1 MGKRVIILFF
11 VFALAV
17 GSLSVRMLTLNAG
30 GVSVAAQTSNTLSSV
45 VGETRGYIYDRN
57 MQPIVN
63 AERELMVAVKPT
75 VEALNSAG
83 AVLSSE
89 IGKDA
94 LFETVEN
101 GKIAVAA
108 ADAPIAEADV
118 KTVSRVV
125 RYSENGLAVHLVG
138 YINTDGLG
146 VCGLEQYYD
155 DILKGARGV
164 LRARCGVDAKG
175 RLLDGAELQFT
186 GENYDSPAGVQITL
200 DKSIQ
205 QIAEEALEKFEI
217 GTGAVVVLDVETSE
231 ILAMASVP
239 EFSQLHPEKSLDA
252 DGAPFVNRAVTPY
265 SVGSVFKA
273 VVAAAALENGTEESF
288 SYTCTGAYTIGETVF
303 NCHLHEGHGKQNMF
317 AATANS
323 CNPYFI
329 DLALQTGRENVCAMS
344 ENLGLG
350 TKIELADGF
359 YTKSGISPAAYTLT
373 SAQDLANLA
382 FGQGE
387 LLASPLQMT
396 AVYAAIA
403 NGGIYR
409 APSLMKAVVDASG
422 ETVQRAFL
430 PTPRRAMSEE
440 TAARVGVLLKYT
452 VENGSG
458 KRAKPEGSTAAGKT
472 ATAQSGWFD
481 ENGVEVTQSWFCGYF
496 PFETPKYAVTV
507 LKENGTGGSA
517 DCAPVF
523 RYIAE
528 EVHKIPSAEF

>member
-1 MGKRVIILFF
+1 MGKRVAALFF
-11 VFALAV
+11 IFALSL
-17 GSLSVRMLTLNAG
+17 GTLSVRMLTISGGSVSAAGQTGNALT
-30 GVSVAAQTSNTLSSV
+30 AV

-57 MQPIVN
+57 MQPLVN

-75 VEALNSAG
+75 AQALNAAG
-83 AVLSSE
+83 AVLGNAA
-89 IGKDA
+89 GKDA
-94 LFETVEN
+94 LYETVEN

-108 ADAPIAEADV
+108 ADAPLTETDA
-118 KTVSRVV
+118 KTVTRVS
-125 RYSENGLAVHLVG
+125 RYSENGLAVHLIG
-138 YINTDGLG
+138 YINADGDG
-146 VCGLEQYYD
+146 VCGLEQYYNG
-155 DILKGARGV
+155 ILTDARGV

-175 RLLDGAELQFT
+175 RLLDGAELQFS
-186 GENYDSPAGVQITL
+186 GDNYDSPAGIQVTL
-200 DKSIQ
+200 DKAIQ
-205 QIAEEALEKFEI
+205 NIAEAALQKFEI
-217 GTGAVVVLDVETSE
+217 GTGAVVVLDTDTSE

-239 EFSQLHPEKSLDA
+239 EFSQMHPEKSLNA
-252 DGAPFVNRAVTPY
+252 ENAPFVNRAITPY

-273 VVAAAALENGTEESF
+273 VVAAAAIENGTDESF

-303 NCHLHEGHGKQNMF
+303 NCHVHEGHGKQNLF

-329 DLALQTGRENVCAMS
+329 DLALHTGRENVCAMS

-350 TKIELADGF
+350 AKIELADGF

-373 SAQDLANLA
+373 SPQDLANFA

-409 APSLMKAVVDASG
+409 APSLMKAIIDTSG
-422 ETVQRAFL
+422 DDVQRAFL
-430 PTPRRAMSEE
+430 PASRRAMSEE
-440 TAARVGVLLKYT
+440 TAARVGALLQYT

-458 KRAKPEGSTAAGKT
+458 RRAKPENSTAAGKT
-472 ATAQSGWFD
+472 ATAQSGWYD
-481 ENGVEVTQSWFCGYF
+481 ENGAEVTQSWFCGYF
-496 PFETPKYAVTV
+496 PYESPKYTVTV
-507 LKENGTGGSA
+507 LKENGAGGSA

-528 EVHKIPSAEF
+528 EILKLE

>member
-11 VFALAV
+11 VFVLAL
-17 GSLSVRMLTLNAG
+17 GTLSVRMLCISAG
-30 GVSVAAQTSNTLSSV
+30 SASIAAQASHSISAV

-57 MQPIVN
+57 MRPLVN
-63 AERELMVAVKPT
+63 DERGLAVAVKPT
-75 VEALNSAG
+75 IQALNSAG
-83 AVLSSE
+83 AVLSDTVD
-89 IGKDA
+89 KND
-94 LFETVEN
+94 LYKTVEN
-101 GKIAVAA
+101 GKIAVSA
-108 ADAPIAEADV
+108 ADVPLSETDA
-118 KTVSRVV
+118 KTVSRIS

-138 YINTDGLG
+138 YINSDGAG
-146 VCGLEQYYD
+146 VCGLEQYYND
-155 DILKGARGV
+155 VLKDARGV

-186 GENYDSPAGVQITL
+186 SENYDSPAGVQVTI
-200 DKSIQ
+200 DRKIQ

-217 GTGAVVVLDVETSE
+217 GTGAVVVLDTETSE

-252 DGAPFVNRAVTPY
+252 EDSPFVNRAITPY

-273 VVAAAALENGTEESF
+273 VVAAAAIENGTDESF
-288 SYTCTGAYTIGETVF
+288 SYTCAGAYTIGETVF
-303 NCHLHEGHGKQNMF
+303 NCHQHEGHGTQNLS

-329 DLALQTGRENVCAMS
+329 DLALHTGRENVCAMS

-409 APSLMKAVVDASG
+409 APSLMKSIIDASG
-422 ETVQRAFL
+422 EAVQRAFL
-430 PTPRRAMSEE
+430 PTPRRVMSEE
-440 TAARVGVLLKYT
+440 TADRVGALLKYT

-458 KRAKPEGSTAAGKT
+458 KRAKPANGTAAGKT

-496 PFETPKYAVTV
+496 PYETPRYAVTV
-507 LKENGTGGSA
+507 LKENGEGGSA

-528 EVHKIPSAEF
+528 EILKLS

>member
-1 MGKRVIILFF
+1 MGKRVAALFF
-11 VFALAV
+11 AFALAL
-17 GSLSVRMLTLNAG
+17 GILSVRMLTISG
-30 GVSVAAQTSNTLSSV
+30 GSVSAAVRTGNTLSAV

-57 MQPIVN
+57 MQPLVN
-63 AERELMVAVKPT
+63 AERELMIAVKPT
-75 VEALNSAG
+75 EQALNSAG
-83 AVLSSE
+83 AVLGSTV
-89 IGKDA
+89 GKDA
-94 LFETVEN
+94 LYETVEN

-108 ADAPIAEADV
+108 ADAPLTESDA
-118 KTVSRVV
+118 KTVSRVA
-125 RYSENGLAVHLVG
+125 RYGDDGLAVHLIG
-138 YINTDGLG
+138 YINADGDG
-146 VCGLEQYYD
+146 VCGLEQYYN
-155 DILKGARGV
+155 DILKDARGV
-164 LRARCGVDAKG
+164 LRARCGIDAKG

-186 GENYDSPAGVQITL
+186 SENYDSPAGIQVTL
-200 DKSIQ
+200 DREIQ
-205 QIAEEALEKFEI
+205 SIAEEALQKFQI
-217 GTGAVVVLDVETSE
+217 GTGAVVVLDTETSE
-231 ILAMASVP
+231 ILAMASAP
-239 EFSQLHPEKSLDA
+239 EFSQLHPAESLDSA
-252 DGAPFVNRAVTPY
+252 DAPFINRAITPY

-273 VVAAAALENGTEESF
+273 VVAAAAIENGTDESY

-303 NCHLHEGHGKQNMF
+303 NCHVHEGHGKQNLS

-329 DLALQTGRENVCAMS
+329 DLALHTGREHVCTMS

-350 TKIELADGF
+350 AKIELADGF
-359 YTKSGISPAAYTLT
+359 YTKAGISPAAYTLT
-373 SAQDLANLA
+373 SAQDLANFS

-409 APSLMKAVVDASG
+409 APSLMKAIIDASG
-422 ETVQRAFL
+422 EDVQRAFL
-430 PTPRRAMSEE
+430 PASRRAMSKE
-440 TAARVGVLLKYT
+440 TADRVGALLQYT

-458 KRAKPEGSTAAGKT
+458 RRAKPSNGTAAGKT

-496 PFETPKYAVTV
+496 PYETPKYAVTV
-507 LKENGTGGSA
+507 LKENGEGGSA

-528 EVHKIPSAEF
+528 EILKLS

>member
-1 MGKRVIILFF
+1 MGKRVVALFF
-11 VFALAV
+11 IFALAV
-17 GSLSVRMLTLNAG
+17 GTLSMRMLTLSVSDAAVTAQAG
-30 GVSVAAQTSNTLSSV
+30 NTLSTV

-57 MQPIVN
+57 MQPLVN
-63 AERELMVAVKPT
+63 AERELAVAVKPT
-75 VEALNSAG
+75 VQALNCAG
-83 AVLSSE
+83 AVLSNAE
-89 IGKDA
+89 NKNA
-94 LFETVEN
+94 VFETVEN

-108 ADAPIAEADV
+108 ADAPLTEADA
-118 KTVSRVV
+118 KTVSRVA
-125 RYSENGLAVHLVG
+125 RYSADGLAVHLIG
-138 YINTDGLG
+138 YINADGDG
-146 VCGLEQYYD
+146 VCGLEQYYNEA
-155 DILKGARGV
+155 LQGARGV

-186 GENYDSPAGVQITL
+186 SENYDSPAGVQVTL
-200 DKSIQ
+200 DKAIQ
-205 QIAEEALEKFEI
+205 IIAEEALQKFEI
-217 GTGAVVVLDVETSE
+217 GTGAVVVLDTATSE
-231 ILAMASVP
+231 ILALASVP
-239 EFSQLHPEKSLDA
+239 EFSQIHPEKSLDA
-252 DGAPFVNRAVTPY
+252 VGAPFVNRAITPY

-273 VVAAAALENGTEESF
+273 VVAAAAIENGTDESF

-303 NCHLHEGHGKQNMF
+303 NCHVHEGHGKQNLF

-329 DLALQTGRENVCAMS
+329 DLALHTGRESVCAMS

-350 TKIELADGF
+350 AKIELADGF
-359 YTKSGISPAAYTLT
+359 YAKAGISPAAYSLT
-373 SAQDLANLA
+373 SPQDLANFA

-409 APSLMKAVVDASG
+409 APSLMRAVIDASG
-422 ETVQRAFL
+422 EEVQRAFL
-430 PTPRRAMSEE
+430 PTSRRAMSEE
-440 TAARVGVLLKYT
+440 TAKRVGALLQYT

-458 KRAKPEGSTAAGKT
+458 RRAKPSNGTAAGKT

-481 ENGVEVTQSWFCGYF
+481 ENGAEVTQSWFCGYF
-496 PFETPKYAVTV
+496 PYESPRYAVTV
-507 LKENGTGGSA
+507 LKENGEGGSA

-528 EVHKIPSAEF
+528 EILKLG